1 MFWLFHLARRDLNVI
16 LNRMKQAKT
25 PSSFQIIIVSL
36 RSSFSDEETS
46 VRVHGKPWEQL
57 IDVHEN
63 SG

>member
-1 MFWLFHLARRDLNVI
+1 MFWLFHLARRDLNVT

-46 VRVHGKPWEQL
+46 VRAHGKPWEQL

>member
-36 RSSFSDEETS
+36 RSSFSDEGIFSIGAREKPMET
-46 VRVHGKPWEQL
+46 V
-57 IDVHEN
+57 D
-63 SG
+63 